1 MLLKCTIFALD
12 IKCYGKI
19 EDAVK
24 VCMTFL
30 LLSLMCHCCIFKF
43 TNVVSHVAM
52 LTCISL
58 QVGEQYQMELWEE
71 GGNKEPRYTLTVVDV
86 PHRFAKNGQFAI
98 FIAPQGR

>member
-1 MLLKCTIFALD
+1 MHDLFAFVFNVPY
-12 IKCYGKI
+12 I
-19 EDAVK
+19 V
-24 VCMTFL
+24 V
-30 LLSLMCHCCIFKF
+30 SLNLPTLI
-43 TNVVSHVAM
+43 VSHVAIV
-52 LTCISL
+52 TCISL